1 MVEEVIE
8 MPEPEPEI
16 VVTDVVVS
24 EDVALVEIA
33 QEVVSGRWGRGK
45 ARKQRLRDA
54 GFDPDAVQHEVDKIF
69 NQK

>member
-1 MVEEVIE
+1 MTEEVIE
-8 MPEPEPEI
+8 TPESEI
-16 VVTDVVVS
+16 IATDVVDV
-24 EDVALVEIA
+24 EDVALVKIA
-33 QEVVSGRWGRGK
+33 QEVVAGRWGRGK